1 MYTHSMGV
9 WLAVKYGMAEAML
22 LGYFYRW
29 ICHNEAKQHN
39 YREGRYWTFDS
50 VRELHKKFPY
60 ISIGKIVK
68 ITNMFVNEGI
78 LLKGNFNKLEWD
90 KTVWYALTDKG
101 RKMMDDLAQ
110 CSDWEESCEKMNGTC
125 SQYEQGVHSVNEGVH
140 SMNGGVHAVNDN
152 TNSNHQLYPPI
163 NIDDDNIKQTS
174 KKKKVNQKIK
184 PSFENPIHSK
194 AVDDW
199 EKYMGIPLTQG
210 LVEQIISLVDEVGG
224 DIFLE
229 ALKVAS
235 ANNVRRLKYVEAV
248 AVNML
253 RGDDY
258 GSNQGCN
265 QSGEKPAGKKPGR
278 KKAIKGDTVPKL
290 GDYL

>member
-22 LGYFYRW
+22 LGYFYYW
-29 ICHNEAKQHN
+29 ICRNETKQEQDKFHD
-39 YREGRYWTFDS
+39 GRYWVYDS
-50 VRELHKKFPY
+50 VRGLQKKFPY
-60 ISIGKIVK
+60 ISIGKIAK
-68 ITNMFVNEGI
+68 ITNMFVDEGI
-78 LLKGNFNKLEWD
+78 LLKGNFNKLQWD

-110 CSDWEESCEKMNGTC
+110 CSSWEESCERMSGTC
-125 SQYEQGVHSVNEGVH
+125 SRYEQGVHSMNEGVH
-140 SMNGGVHAVNDN
+140 SMNDN
-152 TNSNHQLYPPI
+152 TYSIHLFNLPNMD
-163 NIDDDNIKQTS
+163 DDDNIKQTS
-174 KKKKVNQKIK
+174 KKKKVNQKFE

-210 LVEQIISLVDEVGG
+210 LAEQIISLVDEVGG

-235 ANNVRRLKYVEAV
+235 ANNVRRLKYVETV
-248 AVNML
+248 AVNMM

-258 GSNQGCN
+258 GSNQRSN

-278 KKAIKGDTVPKL
+278 KKAIKGDSVPKL
-290 GDYL
+290 GDYI